1 MSGSAVGPSRID
13 LDTFDLG
20 AQYALARKR
29 LSELLAGV
37 EEPAEVPVPACPTWS
52 AHDVLAH
59 LVAVNEDVLAGKLT
73 GPPSDEETAVQVAR
87 RRGVPTADVLAEW
100 AEMAPALEALLTEVR
115 VWPGFI
121 DVLTHEHDV
130 RGAIGNTDE
139 RESDQMWVASEYLVT
154 NWHPPVQLVV
164 RVGGREHLL
173 GPAEKDTAQKTA
185 EDRPEDTGEILV
197 LETTPFEAFRFR
209 MGRRSREQM
218 SDLSWTGDPSPVLD
232 AMGIFGPEPYDV
244 VE

>member
-1 MSGSAVGPSRID
+1 VD

-20 AQYALARKR
+20 AQYALARER

-37 EEPAEVPVPACPTWS
+37 DEPAEVPVPACPTWS

-59 LVAVNEDVLAGKLT
+59 LVAVNEDVLAGRLT
-73 GPPSDEETAVQVAR
+73 GPPSDEETAAQVAR
-87 RRGVPTADVLAEW
+87 RSGVPTADVLAEW

-139 RESDQMWVASEYLVT
+139 RESDQVWVASEYLVT
-154 NWHPPVQLVV
+154 NWHPLVRLVV

-173 GPAEKDTAQKTA
+173 GPAEKTA
-185 EDRPEDTGEILV
+185 EDRAEDTGEILV

-209 MGRRSREQM
+209 LGRRSREQM
-218 SDLSWTGDPSPVLD
+218 SDLSWTGNPSPVLD

>member
-1 MSGSAVGPSRID
+1 VD

-37 EEPAEVPVPACPTWS
+37 DEPAEVPVAACPTWS

-59 LVAVNEDVLAGKLT
+59 LVGVNEDVLAGRLT
-73 GPPSDEETAVQVAR
+73 GPPSDEETAAQVAR
-87 RRGVPTADVLAEW
+87 RSGVPTADVLAEW
-100 AEMAPALEALLTEVR
+100 AAMAPALEALLTEVR

-121 DVLTHEHDV
+121 DVLSHEHDV
-130 RGAIGNTDE
+130 RGALGNTDE
-139 RESDQMWVASEYLVT
+139 RESDEVWVASEYLVA
-154 NWHPPVQLVV
+154 NWRPPVQLVV

-173 GPAEKDTAQKTA
+173 GPAEKDTAEMKA
-185 EDRPEDTGEILV
+185 GDREDTGEILI
-197 LETTPFEAFRFR
+197 LETTPFEALRFR
-209 MGRRSREQM
+209 LGRRSREQL
-218 SDLSWTGDPSPVLD
+218 SELSWTGDPSAVLD
-232 AMGIFGPEPYDV
+232 AMTIFGPEPYDV